1 VTKTISSKATVM
13 SITSPMRQRPS
24 GVVES
29 TRVTEGAVVSLA
41 VEVVA
46 CVAGLPATS
55 LTSAL
60 TVRVPSF
67 KEERSRSER
76 EKLPSLLT
84 VADVLKMS
92 PPPSEEM
99 EMATV

>member
-1 VTKTISSKATVM
+1 MVTVDCSAALRMLLPPSMSATEMV
-13 SITSPMRQRPS
+13 
-24 GVVES
+24 
-29 TRVTEGAVVSLA
+29 GAVVSLA

-67 KEERSRSER
+67 REERSRSER

>member
-1 VTKTISSKATVM
+1 MSATEMV
-13 SITSPMRQRPS
+13 
-24 GVVES
+24 GD
-29 TRVTEGAVVSLA
+29 AVILV

-67 KEERSRSER
+67 KEERSRLER

-84 VADVLKMS
+84 VADVLKAV

-99 EMATV
+99 EMETV